1 MRAKKKIDL
10 IQKIID
16 RYDEGCCF
24 YCGGVLNG
32 DLEGDMF
39 NEVEGNDYCN
49 YCGHSIDVED
59 DWAESCMIA
68 IEKVINEER
77 FKP

>member
-49 YCGHSIDVED
+49 YCGYSIDVED
-59 DWAESCMIA
+59 DWAESCMVA
-68 IEKVINEER
+68 IEKVISEEK
-77 FKP
+77 FEP